1 MTRQLTLV
9 FILSILISIL
19 FVKCEEPTKVETT
32 GKISGTVSDSSTS
45 QKLSNVTITSD
56 PVTSSKSTDSQGSF
70 LIEGVEPGT
79 YSVKAAKEGYSDNTV
94 MVNVV
99 AGETASADIQLT
111 LVAPVLSVSVTS
123 LDFGITSTTLPF
135 TISNTGFGELT
146 WTVTEN
152 ADWIAVNPMTG
163 TTTDSI
169 PLITVT
175 VDRSGLDA
183 GDYSESISIA
193 SNGGSATIVVAM
205 SIQGPISITSGPNAP
220 RQGDVVL
227 YTAETRDINGA
238 VVDDTTLTWSVLPM
252 SAGLFAADGYFVGYI
267 PGPAKVVATVLDP
280 KTEELVADTL
290 EITITARGLTGSF
303 SVIGHGAVTNRNS
316 SHIAVNGAFAYTGTI
331 GCYRSCG
338 DRLYVWDISNPANP
352 TLTGSVFV
360 GGSRVLDVMISTDG
374 MVLAVTNE
382 GGSNGLTLLDLSD
395 PANPAVIT
403 RLTAGLEPDTH
414 NLWIDGDHIYVAI
427 TGILNQT
434 QSRLAVVD
442 ISNLQNPVVV
452 ATYYPGSVGTHD
464 VHVRD
469 GLAIVSNWGE
479 AGLIILDVGGGGAGG
494 SPANPIELS
503 RTQIPQGWVHNAWYW
518 PATGYVFI
526 GEEPQVVSLFP
537 HRGTI
542 YVMDAREP
550 SSPQLV
556 ATYTI
561 RGFNPHNFYL
571 DEDRMILYVAWEAN
585 GVRAID
591 VSGKL
596 MGELELQGREIAR
609 MEYDGSGTCVSPG
622 TCSLSLQLQNGLI
635 YVSDFDS
642 GLWVLQP
649 SF

>member
-1 MTRQLTLV
+1 MTRQLTIV

-252 SAGLFAADGYFVGYI
+252 SAGLFAADGHFVGYT

-331 GCYRSCG
+331 GCYRLCG
-338 DRLYVWDISNPANP
+338 NRFFVWDISNPANP
-352 TLTGSVFV
+352 TLTGSVNV
-360 GGSRVLDVMISTDG
+360 GGNRVLDVMISTDG

-382 GGSNGLTLLDLSD
+382 GGSNGLTFFNLSD
-395 PANPAVIT
+395 PANPVFIT
-403 RLTAGLEPDTH
+403 RLTEGLEPSTH
-414 NLWIDGDHIYVAI
+414 HFFSLMC
-427 TGILNQT
+427 
-434 QSRLAVVD
+434 
-442 ISNLQNPVVV
+442 
-452 ATYYPGSVGTHD
+452 
-464 VHVRD
+464 
-469 GLAIVSNWGE
+469 
-479 AGLIILDVGGGGAGG
+479 
-494 SPANPIELS
+494 AN
-503 RTQIPQGWVHNAWYW
+503 H
-518 PATGYVFI
+518 
-526 GEEPQVVSLFP
+526 
-537 HRGTI
+537 
-542 YVMDAREP
+542 P
-550 SSPQLV
+550 SS
-556 ATYTI
+556 AMCKT
-561 RGFNPHNFYL
+561 
-571 DEDRMILYVAWEAN
+571 
-585 GVRAID
+585 
-591 VSGKL
+591 KL
-596 MGELELQGREIAR
+596 K
-609 MEYDGSGTCVSPG
+609 CV
-622 TCSLSLQLQNGLI
+622 
-635 YVSDFDS
+635 
-642 GLWVLQP
+642 
-649 SF
+649 